1 MEKKCFV
8 ALLMVVVMMCACW
21 TGVLAEDVERETFT
35 SGDYEYALLDDGTVE
50 ITGYNGKAEKLTI
63 PNMLNGKKVTSID
76 NRAFYLCNSLISIII
91 PDSVEKIS
99 VNPFAYCRTLKSI
112 FVSSEHPY
120 FFAID
125 GVLFRKADSCLISYP
140 KGREY
145 TTYNIPQ
152 GITAIESSAFYDCKF
167 LTRVTIPDSVTSI
180 GDCAFSLC
188 DSLTSITIPDSVEQI
203 GTNPFTVCSALKSI
217 SVSPE
222 HPYFATIDG
231 VLFRKADKALIS
243 YPAGISSSTYTI
255 PQGITAIG
263 DSAFYYCDSLTSVSI
278 PDSVT
283 SIGDRAF
290 YYCKSLTS
298 VSIPDSVTAIGDS
311 AFSYCDSL
319 TSVSIPDS
327 VTAIGDEAFYSC
339 SSLTSVNIPDSVEQI
354 GTNPF
359 SSCSKLKTI
368 SVSSEHL
375 YFATIDGVLLRKADK
390 ALISYPAGISSST
403 YTIPQGITAI
413 RDGAFYSCDFLTSVS
428 IPDSVTSIGDYAF
441 SDCSSL
447 TSVSIPASVTSIGDE
462 VFYSCSS
469 LTSVN
474 IPDSVTSI
482 GDRAFCYCDSLTSV
496 SIPDSVTAIGNRA
509 FYYCDSLTSVSIPN
523 SVTSIGDYAFGDCS
537 NLTLTV
543 PRNSYAA
550 EYAKTNNIPYT
561 YPDANDWLNN

>member
-21 TGVLAEDVERETFT
+21 TGVLAEDVEREAFT

-50 ITGYNGKAEKLTI
+50 ITKYKGKAERLAIPDTLDGKRVTAIGEQAFSFCSSLTI
-63 PNMLNGKKVTSID
+63 
-76 NRAFYLCNSLISIII
+76 ISI
-91 PDSVEKIS
+91 PDSVAQIGE
-99 VNPFAYCRTLKSI
+99 NPFAACSSLKSI
-112 FVSSEHPY
+112 SVSPEHPY
-120 FFAID
+120 FATID
-125 GVLFRKADSCLISYP
+125 GVLFRKADKTLISYP
-140 KGREY
+140 AGISSSTY
-145 TTYNIPQ
+145 TIPQ
-152 GITAIESSAFYDCKF
+152 GITSIGDSAFSYCYS
-167 LTRVTIPDSVTSI
+167 LTSVSIPDSVTSI
-180 GDCAFSLC
+180 GDSAFSYC
-188 DSLTSITIPDSVEQI
+188 YFLTSVSIPDSVEQI
-203 GTNPFTVCSALKSI
+203 GTNPFAACFELKSI
-217 SVSPE
+217 SASPD

-283 SIGDRAF
+283 SIGDNAF
-290 YYCKSLTS
+290 YFCESLTS
-298 VSIPDSVTAIGDS
+298 VTIPDSVTAIGDS

-339 SSLTSVNIPDSVEQI
+339 SSLTSVNIPDSV
-354 GTNPF
+354 
-359 SSCSKLKTI
+359 
-368 SVSSEHL
+368 
-375 YFATIDGVLLRKADK
+375 
-390 ALISYPAGISSST
+390 
-403 YTIPQGITAI
+403 
-413 RDGAFYSCDFLTSVS
+413 
-428 IPDSVTSIGDYAF
+428 
-441 SDCSSL
+441 
-447 TSVSIPASVTSIGDE
+447 
-462 VFYSCSS
+462 
-469 LTSVN
+469 
-474 IPDSVTSI
+474 TSI
-482 GDRAFCYCDSLTSV
+482 GDRAFSYCDSLTSV

-543 PRNSYAA
+543 PRNSYAL

>member
-21 TGVLAEDVERETFT
+21 TGAVADEERKTFT
-35 SGDYEYALLDDGTVE
+35 SGDYQYALLADGTVE
-50 ITGYNGKAEKLTI
+50 IAGYKGSADLLAIPAELDGKA
-63 PNMLNGKKVTSID
+63 
-76 NRAFYLCNSLISIII
+76 
-91 PDSVEKIS
+91 
-99 VNPFAYCRTLKSI
+99 
-112 FVSSEHPY
+112 
-120 FFAID
+120 
-125 GVLFRKADSCLISYP
+125 
-140 KGREY
+140 
-145 TTYNIPQ
+145 
-152 GITAIESSAFYDCKF
+152 
-167 LTRVTIPDSVTSI
+167 VTSI

-203 GTNPFTVCSALKSI
+203 GTNPFAFCSKLKTI

-222 HPYFATIDG
+222 HLYFATIDG
-231 VLFRKADKALIS
+231 ILLRKADKALIS

-283 SIGDRAF
+283 SIGDNAF
-290 YYCKSLTS
+290 YFCESLTS
-298 VSIPDSVTAIGDS
+298 VTIPDSVTAIGDS

-339 SSLTSVNIPDSVEQI
+339 SSLTSVNIPDSV
-354 GTNPF
+354 
-359 SSCSKLKTI
+359 
-368 SVSSEHL
+368 
-375 YFATIDGVLLRKADK
+375 
-390 ALISYPAGISSST
+390 
-403 YTIPQGITAI
+403 
-413 RDGAFYSCDFLTSVS
+413 
-428 IPDSVTSIGDYAF
+428 
-441 SDCSSL
+441 
-447 TSVSIPASVTSIGDE
+447 
-462 VFYSCSS
+462 
-469 LTSVN
+469 
-474 IPDSVTSI
+474 TSI
-482 GDRAFCYCDSLTSV
+482 GDRAFSYCDSLTSV

-509 FYYCDSLTSVSIPN
+509 FYYCDSLTSVSIPD

-543 PRNSYAA
+543 PRNSYAL

>member
-76 NRAFYLCNSLISIII
+76 DRAFYRCDSLISIII
-91 PDSVEKIS
+91 PDSVAKIS
-99 VNPFAYCRTLKSI
+99 ANPFAYCSTLKSI

-180 GDCAFSLC
+180 GDCAFYLC
-188 DSLTSITIPDSVEQI
+188 SSLTSVSIPDSVEQI
-203 GTNPFTVCSALKSI
+203 GTNPFAACFELKTI

-243 YPAGISSSTYTI
+243 YPASISSSTYTI

-263 DSAFYYCDSLTSVSI
+263 DSAFFYCDSLTSVSI

-283 SIGDRAF
+283 SIGDSAF
-290 YYCKSLTS
+290 FWCSSLTS

-327 VTAIGDEAFYSC
+327 VT
-339 SSLTSVNIPDSVEQI
+339 
-354 GTNPF
+354 
-359 SSCSKLKTI
+359 
-368 SVSSEHL
+368 
-375 YFATIDGVLLRKADK
+375 
-390 ALISYPAGISSST
+390 
-403 YTIPQGITAI
+403 
-413 RDGAFYSCDFLTSVS
+413 
-428 IPDSVTSIGDYAF
+428 
-441 SDCSSL
+441 
-447 TSVSIPASVTSIGDE
+447 SIGDE

-474 IPDSVTSI
+474 IPDSVTAI
-482 GDRAFCYCDSLTSV
+482 GDRAFCYCYSLTSV

-523 SVTSIGDYAFGDCS
+523 SVTAIGDYAFGDCS

-543 PRNSYAA
+543 PRNSYAL

>member
-283 SIGDRAF
+283 SIGDNAF
-290 YYCKSLTS
+290 YFCESLTS
-298 VSIPDSVTAIGDS
+298 VTIPDSVTAIGDS

-339 SSLTSVNIPDSVEQI
+339 SSLTSV
-354 GTNPF
+354 T
-359 SSCSKLKTI
+359 
-368 SVSSEHL
+368 
-375 YFATIDGVLLRKADK
+375 
-390 ALISYPAGISSST
+390 
-403 YTIPQGITAI
+403 
-413 RDGAFYSCDFLTSVS
+413 
-428 IPDSVTSIGDYAF
+428 IPDSVTAIGDSAF
-441 SDCSSL
+441 S
-447 TSVSIPASVTSIGDE
+447 
-462 VFYSCSS
+462 
-469 LTSVN
+469 
-474 IPDSVTSI
+474 
-482 GDRAFCYCDSLTSV
+482 YCDSLTSV

-509 FYYCDSLTSVSIPN
+509 FYYCKSLTSVSIPDSVTAIGDSAFSSCESLTSVTIPD